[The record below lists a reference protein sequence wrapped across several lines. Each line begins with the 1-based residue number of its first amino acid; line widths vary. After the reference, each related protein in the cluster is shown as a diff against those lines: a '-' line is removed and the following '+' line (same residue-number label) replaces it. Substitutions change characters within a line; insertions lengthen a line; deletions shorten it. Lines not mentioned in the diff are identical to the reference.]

1 MYPQSVTE
9 ILKHTYRVIIIP
21 ADENKINN
29 IYLEQTPGNNEG
41 QGGLAYCSQW
51 GCQEYAT

>member
-1 MYPQSVTE
+1 MYPHSVTE

-29 IYLEQTPGNNEG
+29 PFKIKK
-41 QGGLAYCSQW
+41 S
-51 GCQEYAT
+51 

>member
-9 ILKHTYRVIIIP
+9 ILKHPYRVIIIP

-29 IYLEQTPGNNEG
+29 TFKIKK
-41 QGGLAYCSQW
+41 S
-51 GCQEYAT
+51 